1 MPPASY
7 GESNEGQFQP
17 LLAQSILGLTAEE
30 RDERSEQA
38 GQYMHGEVKTV
49 THW

>member
-17 LLAQSILGLTAEE
+17 LLAHFILELTAEQ

-38 GQYMHGEVKTV
+38 GQYTHGEVETV
-49 THW
+49 TY